1 MGLNLPGTGVEE
13 TWLFHSGSR
22 LDYPM
27 GFKILRYRSVI
38 GGEVFH
44 EENQTLH
51 VATGTCICDGF
62 TTM

>member
-1 MGLNLPGTGVEE
+1 
-13 TWLFHSGSR
+13 
-22 LDYPM
+22 M